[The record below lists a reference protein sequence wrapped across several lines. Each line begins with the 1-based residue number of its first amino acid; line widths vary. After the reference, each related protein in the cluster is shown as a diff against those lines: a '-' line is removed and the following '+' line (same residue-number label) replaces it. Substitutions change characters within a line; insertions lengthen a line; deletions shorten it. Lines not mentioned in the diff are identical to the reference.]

1 MSNDLHSVRKDYS
14 MHVLLESKAEQD
26 PFKQFESWLDEAR
39 KSGDPDY
46 NAMTL
51 STVGDHG
58 FPSQRVVL
66 LRDFDRHGVVFYT
79 NYNSVKGQEIAVNPK
94 VGINFFWKDL
104 ERQVRMKGEARKL
117 PKEVSD
123 AYFASRPRESQ
134 IGAWAS
140 EQSTVIK
147 DRAELEARI
156 AEIEARFKD
165 QAVTRPPYWG
175 GYQIFPISFEF
186 WQGRPGRL
194 HDRILYRC
202 DADGEWFLERLA
214 P

>member
-1 MSNDLHSVRKDYS
+1 MSDDLHSVRKDYS
-14 MHVLLESKAEQD
+14 MHVLLESKAEPD
-26 PFKQFESWLDEAR
+26 PFKQFEQWLSAAR
-39 KSGDPDY
+39 ETGDPDY

-51 STVGDHG
+51 CTIGERG
-58 FPSQRVVL
+58 FPNQRVVL
-66 LRDFDRHGVVFYT
+66 LRKFDRNGVVFYT
-79 NYNSVKGQEIAVNPK
+79 NYNSTKGREIADDPK
-94 VGINFFWKDL
+94 VGVNFFWKEL
-104 ERQVRMKGEARKL
+104 ERQVRIKGEAHKL
-117 PKEVSD
+117 PAEISD

-156 AEIEARFKD
+156 AEIESRFKGKP
-165 QAVTRPPYWG
+165 VERPPHWG
-175 GYQIFPISFEF
+175 GYCIHPLNFEF